1 MTPQACV
8 TPAPDG
14 SALAVVPVSTG
25 DGVPGNAGIGD
36 ESVAM
41 RIMSVAV
48 ATNQMTREPG
58 WGSPSVQ
65 SATYVHASQGFVDNL
80 GQPGLEA
87 QNAAQA
93 WTMEG
98 TRRSVPTWIQRLG
111 AFFQEVRAQ
120 QAFPATWAPSAMGS
134 PATPTTRR
142 PAGSQAPEG
151 GGQGQSSLL
160 SRQQREQFRRME
172 QRAPLLYG
180 SSPQQHPHE
189 GSSGGSTYEAVQDE
203 VKRQLR
209 GVVDQLE
216 ASRREARELAEEV
229 ARLRRGNVEAQRGN
243 AEENA
248 LPQGPPQEFGGYLRL
263 HGSGPTEGASGL
275 HARGLTREAS
285 GLQASCP
292 TLTAS
297 GLPASCPTLTASGL
311 QASCPTLTASGLQA
325 SCPTLTASGLPA
337 SCPTLTASG
346 LPASC
351 PTSGASGL
359 PASCPTSGASGLP
372 ASCPTSGASGLPA
385 SCPTSGVSGLGARA
399 STSGYKESGYL
410 QERLPRLPE
419 GRATSVPAGGE
430 GEDHLAEE
438 VPMSRSQGPMP
449 QAPEPTD
456 PMARLLMGLGR

>member
-1 MTPQACV
+1 MDDPPAPPAANHQQGMSPNDAAGV

-25 DGVPGNAGIGD
+25 EGVPGNAGIGD

-41 RIMSVAV
+41 RTMSVAV

-65 SATYVHASQGFVDNL
+65 SATYVHASQGFVDSL

-142 PAGSQAPEG
+142 PTGSPAPEG

-180 SSPQQHPHE
+180 SSPQQPN
-189 GSSGGSTYEAVQDE
+189 SSTNQNLRRKSNLAPTRG
-203 VKRQLR
+203 QLR
-209 GVVDQLE
+209 
-216 ASRREARELAEEV
+216 REHVRGCA
-229 ARLRRGNVEAQRGN
+229 RRGQETTSWSRGPAGSFAQRGKG
-243 AEENA
+243 ACGRG
-248 LPQGPPQEFGGYLRL
+248 GPVAKGQ
-263 HGSGPTEGASGL
+263 H
-275 HARGLTREAS
+275 
-285 GLQASCP
+285 
-292 TLTAS
+292 
-297 GLPASCPTLTASGL
+297 
-311 QASCPTLTASGLQA
+311 
-325 SCPTLTASGLPA
+325 
-337 SCPTLTASG
+337 
-346 LPASC
+346 
-351 PTSGASGL
+351 
-359 PASCPTSGASGLP
+359 
-372 ASCPTSGASGLPA
+372 
-385 SCPTSGVSGLGARA
+385 
-399 STSGYKESGYL
+399 
-410 QERLPRLPE
+410 
-419 GRATSVPAGGE
+419 
-430 GEDHLAEE
+430 
-438 VPMSRSQGPMP
+438 
-449 QAPEPTD
+449 
-456 PMARLLMGLGR
+456 